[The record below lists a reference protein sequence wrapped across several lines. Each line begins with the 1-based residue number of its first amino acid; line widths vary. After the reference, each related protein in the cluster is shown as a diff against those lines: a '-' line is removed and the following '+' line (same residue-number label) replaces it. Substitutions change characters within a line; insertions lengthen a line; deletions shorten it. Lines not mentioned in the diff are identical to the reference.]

1 MTATFMVNKLL
12 DLKNYLSLLYHDK
25 FDVTA
30 SDYYKI
36 INVLNVYKQFALD
49 NDVNFHLLNFLLFS
63 YLFHYKHILSERTL
77 IALSCILNKIQLQ
90 HVMRTEM
97 KMNDDKSNIV
107 IDSDIS
113 SYDIKTVKMKMTFLQ
128 MTQYA

>member
-97 KMNDDKSNIV
+97 KMND
-107 IDSDIS
+107 
-113 SYDIKTVKMKMTFLQ
+113 
-128 MTQYA
+128 